1 MLVKIPLIQCFYG
14 IRSMRQTIKD
24 IEVNTAYRWFLG
36 LSLNDK
42 VPHFTTYGKNYNR
55 RFQDKEVIEEI
66 FHYVLSIVWGQ
77 GLIDPTEIS
86 IDGIHIKAAAN
97 NHKYTHQVLAYSTT
111 NRDGYREYKS
121 NPKICANCPLLSSCT
136 ESKKKQKVVTRH
148 IWREYL
154 ELCEEIRHQKGSK
167 ELYQKRKET
176 VERLFG
182 TAKEYHNL
190 HYTREVGKVQ
200 NEGKSWTY
208 FGMHEYQKISKN
220 EGGEAFLFFAK
231 NYFDKDF
238 SLF

>member
-77 GLIDPTEIS
+77 GLIDPTEIF

-97 NHKYTHQVLAYSTT
+97 NHKYTHQVLDKQAKFMSEQLEVEIGLDRKKLLT
-111 NRDGYREYKS
+111 KS
-121 NPKICANCPLLSSCT
+121 
-136 ESKKKQKVVTRH
+136 
-148 IWREYL
+148 
-154 ELCEEIRHQKGSK
+154 
-167 ELYQKRKET
+167 
-176 VERLFG
+176 
-182 TAKEYHNL
+182 
-190 HYTREVGKVQ
+190 
-200 NEGKSWTY
+200 
-208 FGMHEYQKISKN
+208 
-220 EGGEAFLFFAK
+220 
-231 NYFDKDF
+231 
-238 SLF
+238 